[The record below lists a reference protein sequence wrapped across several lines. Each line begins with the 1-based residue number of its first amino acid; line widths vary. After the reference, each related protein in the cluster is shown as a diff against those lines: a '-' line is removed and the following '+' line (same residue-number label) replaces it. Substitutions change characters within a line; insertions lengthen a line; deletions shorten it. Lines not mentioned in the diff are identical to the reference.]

1 MSAQTTPHKS
11 LLIVLCSLC
20 MDGAQAQT
28 PNAKTLGDMI
38 GQAKRKQELT
48 LNPPPEPKV
57 AIVIKKRGPVEPFT
71 PSPPPVA
78 STPPLLWT
86 ITGVNNQL
94 VAEIIYKESV
104 HILRLHEGEREIG
117 PWLVER
123 YGPNGLY
130 LVSSDPKV
138 DAKKNKLFLPAP
150 LPGTS
155 LERYA
160 AGLPMTSTNAPSKQH
175 SRSNSELALM
185 QDLTNIMPTQLLQ
198 EADKALP
205 QGQPPSPPGLQ

>member
-1 MSAQTTPHKS
+1 M
-11 LLIVLCSLC
+11 
-20 MDGAQAQT
+20 
-28 PNAKTLGDMI
+28 
-38 GQAKRKQELT
+38 
-48 LNPPPEPKV
+48 
-57 AIVIKKRGPVEPFT
+57 
-71 PSPPPVA
+71 
-78 STPPLLWT
+78 
-86 ITGVNNQL
+86 
-94 VAEIIYKESV
+94 
-104 HILRLHEGEREIG
+104 HEGEREIG